1 MDTVK
6 KVENLIKKGE
16 TFLGKNLTRENPE
29 FQAWNNSLIRFVEQ
43 QYGKDSTTYKNFRN
57 RLYTLGICS
66 LDTPEKEFI
75 KAFEVDLQVTLGELK
90 YILEELKEDST
101 TKSPNNNFKP
111 TVNNRPEIVINN
123 NNTNN
128 NMINF
133 NMDIREIRKVIEDNT
148 MLSDSDKEGLTKQLD
163 TLEELQKSKKNKNEK
178 WKVAKGIL
186 KFVVDKGADI
196 AIMFLPQILK
206 ALQG

>member
-66 LDTPEKEFI
+66 LDTP
-75 KAFEVDLQVTLGELK
+75 
-90 YILEELKEDST
+90 
-101 TKSPNNNFKP
+101 
-111 TVNNRPEIVINN
+111 
-123 NNTNN
+123 
-128 NMINF
+128 
-133 NMDIREIRKVIEDNT
+133 
-148 MLSDSDKEGLTKQLD
+148 
-163 TLEELQKSKKNKNEK
+163 
-178 WKVAKGIL
+178 
-186 KFVVDKGADI
+186 
-196 AIMFLPQILK
+196 
-206 ALQG
+206 